1 MKYGCCVEAR
11 QPSDLSLPH
20 ENALKKLPILSLY
33 QAALLHPHPRNL
45 NSNHWQGL
53 SKECEAQL
61 NWEDMERA
69 GKARSVRVCLSE
81 REREIRERRE
91 SVLERRRRLV
101 SPALR
106 CLDKL
111 QQQGAEDSAEM
122 KQDAGSTQHFK
133 EKKYELKKLKTSE
146 FTVAKHCI
154 FVFHWRV
161 LTVSTSCHCAK

>member
-1 MKYGCCVEAR
+1 
-11 QPSDLSLPH
+11 
-20 ENALKKLPILSLY
+20 
-33 QAALLHPHPRNL
+33 
-45 NSNHWQGL
+45 
-53 SKECEAQL
+53 
-61 NWEDMERA
+61 MERA
-69 GKARSVRVCLSE
+69 GKVRSVRVCLSE

-154 FVFHWRV
+154 FVFH
-161 LTVSTSCHCAK
+161 